1 MDGDQIMLE
10 QALGL
15 LGLPRVIG
23 VHPETHEEIQAGIG
37 RFGPYVRMG
46 AVYGSLERDDDVLAI
61 GMNRAMDLLA
71 KKLASVRTIGPH
83 PADKELV
90 SVRKG
95 RFGPYVQHGK
105 TVANLPRGVMMDDV
119 TLDEAVALL
128 KEKGKTLKPR
138 GAGARRGGRG
148 AAAKGA
154 NGAEAPAKR
163 AAPARA
169 GKQEAATAG
178 ADGSIPAKRK
188 APANAKAAKSAT
200 RRKASA
206 KRAAAAK
213 PAAAA
218 AKKAPAPAKKA
229 AAPKR
234 PAAKTAASGRAAR

>member
-1 MDGDQIMLE
+1 MDGDQITLE

-15 LGLPRVIG
+15 LSLPRVIG
-23 VHPETHEEIQAGIG
+23 VHPETREEIQAGIG

-83 PADKELV
+83 PGDKELV

-105 TVANLPRGVMMDDV
+105 TVANLPRGVLMDDL

-148 AAAKGA
+148 AAAKPAAPTASAGMK
-154 NGAEAPAKR
+154 EAASVKR
-163 AAPARA
+163 PARA
-169 GKQEAATAG
+169 KPAAG
-178 ADGSIPAKRK
+178 AKPKSKAKSAKRPAGRK
-188 APANAKAAKSAT
+188 AP
-200 RRKASA
+200 A

-213 PAAAA
+213 SAAPAGLQAAPA
-218 AKKAPAPAKKA
+218 AKKKAATGKKA
-229 AAPKR
+229 ARGKR
-234 PAAKTAASGRAAR
+234 PAGKSAATRHAAD